1 MNEDRKKRGLANSN
15 LLIAMAI
22 TALIIGSSNAMANQ
36 TASGSSY
43 KVTEQMQI
51 QTVTG
56 VVVDANGLGI
66 ASMILGIVAIL
77 LACCAGG
84 KWLTFFVAAAGL
96 ILGIIALQKPKYG
109 SSRGMALAGVICS
122 VIALLMKII
131 VIILLGVG
139 IGSFLYSHM
148 FHF

>member
-1 MNEDRKKRGLANSN
+1 MYCRKCGREIPDDSVMCGYCGTPTNPDN
-15 LLIAMAI
+15 PYTYGGTPQNMDE
-22 TALIIGSSNAMANQ
+22 G
-36 TASGSSY
+36 
-43 KVTEQMQI
+43 
-51 QTVTG
+51 
-56 VVVDANGLGI
+56 ANGLGI

-131 VIILLGVG
+131 VIILLGGRNRELPVFPYV
-139 IGSFLYSHM
+139 SLLKVPF
-148 FHF
+148 

>member
-1 MNEDRKKRGLANSN
+1 MYCRKCGREIPDDSVMCGYCGTPTNPDN
-15 LLIAMAI
+15 PYTYGGTPQNMDE
-22 TALIIGSSNAMANQ
+22 G
-36 TASGSSY
+36 
-43 KVTEQMQI
+43 
-51 QTVTG
+51 
-56 VVVDANGLGI
+56 ANGLGI

-84 KWLTFFVAAAGL
+84 KWLTFLVAAAGL

-131 VIILLGVG
+131 DHFTGGGNRNLSLFPYVSLLKSHSDRWELFII
-139 IGSFLYSHM
+139 
-148 FHF
+148 